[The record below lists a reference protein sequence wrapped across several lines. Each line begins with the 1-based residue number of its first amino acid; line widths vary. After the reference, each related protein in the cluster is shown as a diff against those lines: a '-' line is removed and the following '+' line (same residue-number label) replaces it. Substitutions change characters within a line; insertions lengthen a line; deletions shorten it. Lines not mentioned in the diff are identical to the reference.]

1 METKHASKTCII
13 FIALLFFTI
22 SSIAQTWDG
31 GAGTQNWGDAANC
44 YYSGINKNQT
54 IFKITKNIV
63 FFEFLHR
70 IKIGNNK

>member
-31 GAGTQNWGDAANC
+31 GAGTQNWGDAANWNPDALPTAASNVTIG
-44 YYSGINKNQT
+44 SGFTVNKNNFQ
-54 IFKITKNIV
+54 
-63 FFEFLHR
+63 L
-70 IKIGNNK
+70 